1 MVSGHNVYCLHCL
14 NTPYLSFCLQTLHS
28 RDAAEASST
37 LRFTLL
43 RDRKSHQ
50 KKCIGFYLKCQ
61 GTYTL
66 LCCLSLSYFGKT
78 CISLPCPFLLWQAGT
93 NLCVLFPVLTAVP
106 VPEVSPQRS
115 QTSLTKPASQSISIS
130 PSTQLC
136 FIHITA
142 ILWCVTNAP
151 SALSPAALWKIQ
163 STLQHIWST

>member
-1 MVSGHNVYCLHCL
+1 MVSGHNVYCLFEYSISIFL
-14 NTPYLSFCLQTLHS
+14 PADTPLQGRYWCKLYPQVY
-28 RDAAEASST
+28 
-37 LRFTLL
+37 FTMRTGNLI
-43 RDRKSHQ
+43 KM
-50 KKCIGFYLKCQ
+50 KCIGLYLKCQ

-115 QTSLTKPASQSISIS
+115 QTSLTKPASPSISIS
-130 PSTQLC
+130 PSTQLG

-163 STLQHIWST
+163 SSLQHIWST

>member
-1 MVSGHNVYCLHCL
+1 MYIASTVWILHI
-14 NTPYLSFCLQTLHS
+14 YLSACRHS
-28 RDAAEASST
+28 T
-37 LRFTLL
+37 PGTLL
-43 RDRKSHQ
+43 RQAPPSGLLYYEDRKSHQ
-50 KKCIGFYLKCQ
+50 KKCIGLYLKCQ

-78 CISLPCPFLLWQAGT
+78 CISPPCPFLLWQAGT

-115 QTSLTKPASQSISIS
+115 QTSLTKPASPSISIS

-136 FIHITA
+136 FVHITA

-151 SALSPAALWKIQ
+151 SALSPAALWKIR

>member
-1 MVSGHNVYCLHCL
+1 MYIASTVWILHI
-14 NTPYLSFCLQTLHS
+14 YLSACRHS
-28 RDAAEASST
+28 T
-37 LRFTLL
+37 PGTLL
-43 RDRKSHQ
+43 RQAPPSGFFYYEDRKSHQ
-50 KKCIGFYLKCQ
+50 KKCLYLKCQ

-66 LCCLSLSYFGKT
+66 LCCLSLSYFGKI
-78 CISLPCPFLLWQAGT
+78 CISPPCPFLLWQAGT

-115 QTSLTKPASQSISIS
+115 QTSLTKPASPSISIS

-136 FIHITA
+136 FVHITA

-151 SALSPAALWKIQ
+151 SALSPAALWKIR